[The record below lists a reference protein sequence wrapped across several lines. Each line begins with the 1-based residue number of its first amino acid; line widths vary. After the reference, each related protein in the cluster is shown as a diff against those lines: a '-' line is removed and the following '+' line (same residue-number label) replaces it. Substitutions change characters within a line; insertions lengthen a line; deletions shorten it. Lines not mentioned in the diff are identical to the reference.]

1 MIALLAI
8 HAAHA
13 ESVSYHVAQAR
24 QFVKK
29 GWYDDAA
36 AEIEAGL
43 KMADGPTD
51 FELNWLGAQV
61 YYEKMD
67 IDRAQG
73 CAARALESAPAGD
86 AKDRAA
92 AYQSFLS
99 ETFGWVTIR
108 GPREGLS
115 SRLQLDVTSMI
126 FDVDL
131 KRLIN
136 VKALELREPTR
147 LPVRVALPTGDYLV
161 NGAAVHVDAGST
173 ATVALQMNR
182 LGEEGLAALQV
193 TRFDVAAGMSALL
206 SDRVSNLH
214 PGGAVELS
222 LTVPAGPI
230 LVAGMVDWDAR
241 SYSTVGGGD
250 VLSPWAISGGLR
262 VAREVVLGGPLALR
276 PGVGARYALVPGV
289 QVDCHGPELECTT
302 PGTTEPELRVYT
314 IGRAIVPFAEL
325 DLQYREAGRTT
336 ALGVGVRVVGEYWA
350 GTIPDGNAVLHGDT
364 SGNSYGYTAQP
375 SDWSAVG
382 IRLLANVSIA
392 F

>member
-1 MIALLAI
+1 MITLVAV
-8 HAAHA
+8 HAAYA
-13 ESVSYHVAQAR
+13 VSVEHHVAQAR

-36 AEIEAGL
+36 SEIEAGL
-43 KMADGPTD
+43 RMPEGATD
-51 FELNWLGAQV
+51 FELNWLGAHV
-61 YYEKMD
+61 YYERLD
-67 IDRAQG
+67 IDRAAE
-73 CAARALESAPAGD
+73 CAVRAVESAPEGQG
-86 AKDRAA
+86 KDRAI
-92 AYQSFLS
+92 AYHSFLT
-99 ETFGWVTIR
+99 ETFGWVQIR
-108 GPREGLS
+108 GPRDGLS
-115 SRLQLDVTSMI
+115 SRLQLELTSMI

-136 VKALELREPTR
+136 KKALEVREPTR
-147 LPVRVALPTGDYLV
+147 LPVRAALPAGDYLI
-161 NGAAVHVDAGST
+161 NGAAVHVAAGAS
-173 ATVALQMNR
+173 ATLTLQLNQ

-193 TRFDVAAGMSALL
+193 TRFDIAAGMSALL

-222 LTVPAGPI
+222 LTQPVGPI
-230 LVAGMVDWDAR
+230 LLAGMVDWDAR

-262 VAREVVLGGPLALR
+262 VAREIVVGGPLALR

-314 IGRAIVPFAEL
+314 VGRAIVPFAEL

-336 ALGVGVRVVGEYWA
+336 ALGVGVRVVGEYWI
-350 GTIPDGNAVLHGDT
+350 GSIPDGDAVLHGDT
-364 SGNSYGYTAQP
+364 SGVSYGYSTQP